1 MAILKTLAL
10 ASTFFF
16 AASAAPSCS
25 KKARDL
31 TCPANGLLP
40 EDPNSWLFPVGIYP
54 IAKSTPDTNY
64 GTVYSPK
71 ITPNDFCTIFNLYV
85 PDTAAGK
92 TCTLKFMFP
101 DRSQL
106 EYSDY
111 TFNDAS
117 GNPATE
123 GHFTFTG
130 YAFGTGATDE
140 TTWNN
145 QPAAGPSPPSPPATL
160 SPGNAYII
168 NAGDCGVQAG
178 AGSLEVSGML
188 CSNDTTFEYFQTSA
202 KCPIG
207 FYVEIS

>member
-71 ITPNDFCTIFNLYV
+71 ITPNDCKRRQY
-85 PDTAAGK
+85 
-92 TCTLKFMFP
+92 
-101 DRSQL
+101 
-106 EYSDY
+106 
-111 TFNDAS
+111 
-117 GNPATE
+117 
-123 GHFTFTG
+123 
-130 YAFGTGATDE
+130 
-140 TTWNN
+140 
-145 QPAAGPSPPSPPATL
+145 
-160 SPGNAYII
+160 
-168 NAGDCGVQAG
+168 
-178 AGSLEVSGML
+178 
-188 CSNDTTFEYFQTSA
+188 
-202 KCPIG
+202 
-207 FYVEIS
+207 